1 MVFGRSNRPLPP
13 GEGNPNNTSMIS
25 QQESLASLS
34 ELNGLLESALRMSGE
49 DAISMLGGTN
59 NNNTAAPAPTTTTA
73 TYPPPP
79 TVTDDSESTSSS
91 WRLDTT
97 RKLTAILSSNLLE
110 GTDNNKY
117 ANELLLPTLQKQSR
131 YWIPLLLGWLRQDD
145 ERIDN
150 IDLPSSLDRHLPL
163 TSKRIRQLQK
173 KDGGSG
179 GEVTVEVLKALALW
193 SEWDLRTDKPSS
205 TTTTTSTD
213 DGDSATTSTYHVS
226 NPHKPMHPSCQKR
239 LMQQPD
245 AMQMLV
251 SLLSSPL
258 LTSAHEHLI
267 WIVGSLSSS
276 GINCPSTANNNNS
289 VSSRSNNNSA
299 ATAAAAA
306 AEVTKAMKSS
316 TSGANANSNSA
327 DVSVSMPAA
336 SAAAD
341 LDDDSNH
348 KEKSSSS
355 SVSARDA
362 ILAAGVMPPLL
373 KILESD
379 TQNLPLQ
386 RIGAWC
392 LSSMVEGRYSNSSN
406 DSSSSGSAPKR
417 KYPDAED
424 IDILSLLT
432 TLRRMLQVEDDEEI
446 LGFTCWALSHLCDGP
461 AYHIAA
467 VIYETDW
474 TSNTLP
480 PAAPQNGIIPRLIEL
495 LLHSSPKVAKPALR
509 TIGNCVCAECTAPDN
524 DSSGRGAMPVVDY
537 TEVVLEYDAVPR
549 LRELIDHEHREIQK
563 EACWTLSN
571 IAAGTPSQI
580 QAVIDS
586 GAIPPLVNLVNNEN
600 TDKEVRSEACWVVL
614 NATSCGNDEQID
626 ILINEGCVSV
636 LGVLLTEASMVMM
649 ALEGLERV
657 LQMEGNR
664 DSNEA
669 ESGEEGTGH
678 QTIVKCAELIQSVIK
693 SPHHS
698 SAVLKRAKRVWG
710 THIVACALCEKYY
723 SVRLLETHWCSECK
737 CHVCR
742 RCNCAVYHLSY
753 QEELWA
759 EDEDKQEAKKN
770 AKKSKKA
777 KKKEKEKAKKEKKRL
792 ETQQQAAAKPSN
804 PRSAPSSKSA
814 KTKDEDGK
822 SGSNSNESGKAM
834 SSSRGSIDDDTDYG
848 MDGGDAVQDEVE
860 VSSGQPPID
869 LVSYLQQTGSIIAL
883 AKLMDSLYE
892 NEDIDEV
899 ANEQP
904 NVDVKQRAL
913 ATQ

>member
-1 MVFGRSNRPLPP
+1 
-13 GEGNPNNTSMIS
+13 
-25 QQESLASLS
+25 
-34 ELNGLLESALRMSGE
+34 
-49 DAISMLGGTN
+49 MLT
-59 NNNTAAPAPTTTTA
+59 
-73 TYPPPP
+73 
-79 TVTDDSESTSSS
+79 
-91 WRLDTT
+91 
-97 RKLTAILSSNLLE
+97 
-110 GTDNNKY
+110 
-117 ANELLLPTLQKQSR
+117 PTLQKQSR

-173 KDGGSG
+173 KDVGSG

-193 SEWDLRTDKPSS
+193 SDWDLRTDKPTSSS
-205 TTTTTSTD
+205 TATAT
-213 DGDSATTSTYHVS
+213 DGDSTTTYHVS

-245 AMQMLV
+245 AMTMIV

-258 LTSAHEHLI
+258 LTSAQEHLI

-276 GINCPSTANNNNS
+276 GINCPSGSNNK
-289 VSSRSNNNSA
+289 SNNNSA
-299 ATAAAAA
+299 AAAAA

-316 TSGANANSNSA
+316 TSGANANSNSV

-362 ILAAGVMPPLL
+362 LLAAGAMPPLL
-373 KILESD
+373 KILEAD
-379 TQNLPLQ
+379 PQNLPLQ

-406 DSSSSGSAPKR
+406 DSSSGSAPKR

-424 IDILSLLT
+424 IDILALLT
-432 TLRRMLQVEDDEEI
+432 TLRRMLKEDDDEEI

-461 AYHIAA
+461 AYHISA

-474 TSNTLP
+474 TTAP
-480 PAAPQNGIIPRLIEL
+480 KAPAGYRPAAPENGIIPRLIEL

-509 TIGNCVCAECTAPDN
+509 TIGNCVCAECTTPDSEMS
-524 DSSGRGAMPVVDY
+524 DRGVPVVDY

-586 GAIPPLVNLVNNEN
+586 GAIPPLVKLVNNEN

-664 DSNEA
+664 DSNA
-669 ESGEEGTGH
+669 ADSGEEGTGH

-723 SVRLLETHWCSECK
+723 SARLLQTHWCSECK

-742 RCNCAVYHLSY
+742 HCNCAVYHLSY

-804 PRSAPSSKSA
+804 PRNAASSKT

-822 SGSNSNESGKAM
+822 SGSNESSGKNM
-834 SSSRGSIDDDTDYG
+834 SSSRGSIDDDIDYG
-848 MDGGDAVQDEVE
+848 MDGSDAVRDETE

-892 NEDIDEV
+892 NEDIDDA

>member
-1 MVFGRSNRPLPP
+1 M
-13 GEGNPNNTSMIS
+13 
-25 QQESLASLS
+25 
-34 ELNGLLESALRMSGE
+34 
-49 DAISMLGGTN
+49 
-59 NNNTAAPAPTTTTA
+59 
-73 TYPPPP
+73 
-79 TVTDDSESTSSS
+79 
-91 WRLDTT
+91 
-97 RKLTAILSSNLLE
+97 
-110 GTDNNKY
+110 
-117 ANELLLPTLQKQSR
+117 LLPTLRKQSR

-193 SEWDLRTDKPSS
+193 AEWDLRTNSS
-205 TTTTTSTD
+205 SFTTPAA
-213 DGDSATTSTYHVS
+213 DGDSTTPSTYHVS

-245 AMQMLV
+245 AMPMLI

-258 LTSAHEHLI
+258 LTAAHEHLI

-276 GINCPSTANNNNS
+276 GINCPYSGNNNS
-289 VSSRSNNNSA
+289 SSSSSRSNNS
-299 ATAAAAA
+299 AAAAA

-316 TSGANANSNSA
+316 MSGANANSNSV

-336 SAAAD
+336 SAPVD
-341 LDDDSNH
+341 LDDSNH
-348 KEKSSSS
+348 KDKSSSSS

-362 ILAAGVMPPLL
+362 LLAAGAMLPLL

-379 TQNLPLQ
+379 QQNLPLQ

-432 TLRRMLQVEDDEEI
+432 TLRRMLHQDDEEI

-474 TSNTLP
+474 SSNSLP
-480 PAAPQNGIIPRLIEL
+480 PIAPQSSIIPRLIEL

-509 TIGNCVCAECTAPDN
+509 TIGNCVCAECAAPDN
-524 DSSGRGAMPVVDY
+524 DQPGRGPLPMVDY

-549 LRELIDHEHREIQK
+549 LRELIDHGHREIQK

-636 LGVLLTEASMVMM
+636 LGVLLAEASMVMM

-664 DSNEA
+664 DASEIDN
-669 ESGEEGTGH
+669 GEEGSTR

-710 THIVACALCEKYY
+710 THIVECALCERFY
-723 SVRLLETHWCSECK
+723 SARLLETHWCSECK

-742 RCNCAVYHLSY
+742 HCNCSVYHLSY

-759 EDEDKQEAKKN
+759 EDEGKQEAKKN

-792 ETQQQAAAKPSN
+792 ETQQQAAVKPTNQSNTVPAKN
-804 PRSAPSSKSA
+804 A
-814 KTKDEDGK
+814 KTAKDEDGK
-822 SGSNSNESGKAM
+822 SGSNESSGKAM
-834 SSSRGSIDDDTDYG
+834 SSSRGSIDDDIEYG
-848 MDGGDAVQDEVE
+848 MESGVAVQDEVE
-860 VSSGQPPID
+860 VGSGQPPID

-892 NEDIDEV
+892 NEDIDDV

-904 NVDVKQRAL
+904 NVDMKQRAL

>member
-1 MVFGRSNRPLPP
+1 M
-13 GEGNPNNTSMIS
+13 
-25 QQESLASLS
+25 
-34 ELNGLLESALRMSGE
+34 
-49 DAISMLGGTN
+49 
-59 NNNTAAPAPTTTTA
+59 
-73 TYPPPP
+73 
-79 TVTDDSESTSSS
+79 
-91 WRLDTT
+91 
-97 RKLTAILSSNLLE
+97 E
-110 GTDNNKY
+110 GTDNNIY

-173 KDGGSG
+173 KDVGSG

-193 SEWDLRTDKPSS
+193 SDWDLRAEKPTS
-205 TTTTTSTD
+205 TTTTNTA
-213 DGDSATTSTYHVS
+213 DGDSTTTTYHVS

-245 AMQMLV
+245 AMPMLA

-258 LTSAHEHLI
+258 LTAAHEHLI

-276 GINCPSTANNNNS
+276 GINCPSSTNNS
-289 VSSRSNNNSA
+289 NSSSGKNSA
-299 ATAAAAA
+299 AAAAA

-316 TSGANANSNSA
+316 TSGANAKSNSA

-336 SAAAD
+336 AAAD
-341 LDDDSNH
+341 LDDDSSNH
-348 KEKSSSS
+348 KEKSSST

-362 ILAAGVMPPLL
+362 LLAAGAMPPLL

-379 TQNLPLQ
+379 PQNLPLQ

-432 TLRRMLQVEDDEEI
+432 TLRRMLDEEEDEEI

-461 AYHIAA
+461 AYHIYA

-474 TSNTLP
+474 MTAPLP
-480 PAAPQNGIIPRLIEL
+480 PAGTRPIAPQDGVIPRLIEL
-495 LLHSSPKVAKPALR
+495 LLHPSPKVAKPALR
-509 TIGNCVCAECTAPDN
+509 TIGNCVCAECTTPETMNLSD
-524 DSSGRGAMPVVDY
+524 RVMPVVDY
-537 TEVVLEYDAVPR
+537 TEVVLDYDAVPR

-636 LGVLLTEASMVMM
+636 LGVLLAEASMVMM

-664 DSNEA
+664 DSNDTETD
-669 ESGEEGTGH
+669 EEGSGH

-723 SVRLLETHWCSECK
+723 SARLLETHWCSECK

-742 RCNCAVYHLSY
+742 HCNCAVYHLSY

-792 ETQQQAAAKPSN
+792 ETQQQAAAKPGKPKN
-804 PRSAPSSKSA
+804 APSSKNA
-814 KTKDEDGK
+814 KTKDDDGK
-822 SGSNSNESGKAM
+822 SGSNSNESAGKAM

-860 VSSGQPPID
+860 ISSGQPPID

-892 NEDIDEV
+892 NEEDIDEV
-899 ANEQP
+899 ANDQS
-904 NVDVKQRAL
+904 NVDLKQRAL

>member
-1 MVFGRSNRPLPP
+1 
-13 GEGNPNNTSMIS
+13 
-25 QQESLASLS
+25 
-34 ELNGLLESALRMSGE
+34 
-49 DAISMLGGTN
+49 
-59 NNNTAAPAPTTTTA
+59 
-73 TYPPPP
+73 
-79 TVTDDSESTSSS
+79 
-91 WRLDTT
+91 
-97 RKLTAILSSNLLE
+97 
-110 GTDNNKY
+110 
-117 ANELLLPTLQKQSR
+117 
-131 YWIPLLLGWLRQDD
+131 
-145 ERIDN
+145 
-150 IDLPSSLDRHLPL
+150 
-163 TSKRIRQLQK
+163 
-173 KDGGSG
+173 
-179 GEVTVEVLKALALW
+179 
-193 SEWDLRTDKPSS
+193 
-205 TTTTTSTD
+205 
-213 DGDSATTSTYHVS
+213 
-226 NPHKPMHPSCQKR
+226 
-239 LMQQPD
+239 
-245 AMQMLV
+245 MLV

-258 LTSAHEHLI
+258 LTATHEHLI

-276 GINCPSTANNNNS
+276 GINCPSSTENNNS
-289 VSSRSNNNSA
+289 SSSSPSRSKNNSA
-299 ATAAAAA
+299 ATAAA
-306 AEVTKAMKSS
+306 AEVTKAMKSG
-316 TSGANANSNSA
+316 TSGSNANANSVDA
-327 DVSVSMPAA
+327 SVSMPAA

-355 SVSARDA
+355 ASARDA
-362 ILAAGVMPPLL
+362 ILAAGAMPPLL

-379 TQNLPLQ
+379 PHNLPLQ

-392 LSSMVEGRYSNSSN
+392 LSSMVEGRYTNSSN
-406 DSSSSGSAPKR
+406 DSSSSSGGSAPKR

-424 IDILSLLT
+424 VDILSLLT
-432 TLRRMLQVEDDEEI
+432 TLRRMLQITDDEEI

-467 VIYETDW
+467 VIYETGW
-474 TSNTLP
+474 TSDSLTP
-480 PAAPQNGIIPRLIEL
+480 TVPENGIIPRLVEL
-495 LLHSSPKVAKPALR
+495 LSHPSPKVAKPALR
-509 TIGNCVCAECTAPDN
+509 SIGNCVCAECSAPDN
-524 DSSGRGAMPVVDY
+524 DQQGRGSSMPVVDY
-537 TEVVLEYDAVPR
+537 TEVVLGYDAVPR

-626 ILINEGCVSV
+626 VLINAGCVSV

-664 DSNEA
+664 DSNDDD
-669 ESGEEGTGH
+669 SGEEGTGH
-678 QTIVKCAELIQSVIK
+678 QTIVKCAELIKTVID

-710 THIVACALCEKYY
+710 THVVECALCEKYY
-723 SVRLLETHWCSECK
+723 SAKLLETHWCSECK

-759 EDEDKQEAKKN
+759 EDEGKQEAKKN

-792 ETQQQAAAKPSN
+792 ETQQQAAPMPPTK
-804 PRSAPSSKSA
+804 A
-814 KTKDEDGK
+814 KTKDDDGK
-822 SGSNSNESGKAM
+822 SGSNSNESSGKAM
-834 SSSRGSIDDDTDYG
+834 SSSRGSIDDDTECYG
-848 MDGGDAVQDEVE
+848 MDGGDAVQDEIE

-892 NEDIDEV
+892 SDDDDEV

>member
-1 MVFGRSNRPLPP
+1 M
-13 GEGNPNNTSMIS
+13 
-25 QQESLASLS
+25 
-34 ELNGLLESALRMSGE
+34 
-49 DAISMLGGTN
+49 
-59 NNNTAAPAPTTTTA
+59 
-73 TYPPPP
+73 
-79 TVTDDSESTSSS
+79 
-91 WRLDTT
+91 
-97 RKLTAILSSNLLE
+97 
-110 GTDNNKY
+110 
-117 ANELLLPTLQKQSR
+117 
-131 YWIPLLLGWLRQDD
+131 GWLRQDD

-179 GEVTVEVLKALALW
+179 GEVTVEVLRALTLW
-193 SEWDLRTDKPSS
+193 TEWDLSADKPTS
-205 TTTTTSTD
+205 TTT
-213 DGDSATTSTYHVS
+213 DGDSATTYHVS

-245 AMQMLV
+245 AMSMLV
-251 SLLSSPL
+251 TLLSSPL
-258 LTSAHEHLI
+258 LKAAHEHLI

-276 GINCPSTANNNNS
+276 GINCPTTTASANNNNS
-289 VSSRSNNNSA
+289 SSSSNNSSA
-299 ATAAAAA
+299 ATAAA

-316 TSGANANSNSA
+316 TSGANATSNSV

-336 SAAAD
+336 SAGTDA
-341 LDDDSNH
+341 DDDSNH
-348 KEKSSSS
+348 KEKSSSSS

-373 KILESD
+373 KILEAD
-379 TQNLPLQ
+379 PDNLPLQ

-417 KYPDAED
+417 KYPVAED

-432 TLRRMLQVEDDEEI
+432 TLRRMLQIKDDEEI

-474 TSNTLP
+474 TSNSLP
-480 PAAPQNGIIPRLIEL
+480 PAAPENGIIPRLVEL
-495 LLHSSPKVAKPALR
+495 LLHPSPKVAKPALR
-509 TIGNCVCAECTAPDN
+509 TIGNCVCAECSAPDN
-524 DSSGRGAMPVVDY
+524 DQQGRGAMPVVDY

-664 DSNEA
+664 ESNNS

-678 QTIVKCAELIQSVIK
+678 QTIVKCAQLIKGVID
-693 SPHHS
+693 SPHNS

-723 SVRLLETHWCSECK
+723 SARLLETHWCSECK

-742 RCNCAVYHLSY
+742 HCNCAVYHLSY

-792 ETQQQAAAKPSN
+792 ETQQQVAVKPSN
-804 PRSAPSSKSA
+804 PNAAQPKSA
-814 KTKDEDGK
+814 KTKDEDVK
-822 SGSNSNESGKAM
+822 SGSNSNESSGKAM
-834 SSSRGSIDDDTDYG
+834 SSRGDSIDDDTECYG
-848 MDGGDAVQDEVE
+848 MGGGDAVQDEIE
-860 VSSGQPPID
+860 ISSGQPPID

-892 NEDIDEV
+892 NEDVDEV

>member
-1 MVFGRSNRPLPP
+1 M
-13 GEGNPNNTSMIS
+13 
-25 QQESLASLS
+25 ASLS
-34 ELNGLLESALRMSGE
+34 ELNSLLESALRMSGGGE
-49 DAISMLGGTN
+49 DASSLLGGATANSTSTYATTAN
-59 NNNTAAPAPTTTTA
+59 NNSSEPTTTT
-73 TYPPPP
+73 
-79 TVTDDSESTSSS
+79 SCS
-91 WRLDTT
+91 WRLDTM
-97 RKLTAILSSNLLE
+97 RKLTAILSSNLSE
-110 GTDNNKY
+110 GNNDSG
-117 ANELLLPTLQKQSR
+117 ANENLLPALQKQSR

-179 GEVTVEVLKALALW
+179 GEVTIEVMKALRLW
-193 SEWDLRTDKPSS
+193 NEWELTTDKPPPS
-205 TTTTTSTD
+205 TTKDGGVNSTQTTT
-213 DGDSATTSTYHVS
+213 TYHVS

-245 AMQMLV
+245 AISNLV
-251 SLLSSPL
+251 TLLSTSR
-258 LTSAHEHLI
+258 LTAAHEHLI

-276 GINCPSTANNNNS
+276 GINCPSGKN
-289 VSSRSNNNSA
+289 SNNASSSSATPSDSA
-299 ATAAAAA
+299 AAAAAA

-316 TSGANANSNSA
+316 TSGANATSNSV
-327 DVSVSMPAA
+327 DVSVSMP
-336 SAAAD
+336 SAAAATD
-341 LDDDSNH
+341 LDESNRSNG
-348 KEKSSSS
+348 KSSPSS
-355 SVSARDA
+355 KDAVSARDA
-362 ILAAGVMPPLL
+362 LLAAGIMPPLL
-373 KILESD
+373 KCLESD
-379 TQNLPLQ
+379 PENLPLQ

-392 LSSMVEGRYSNSSN
+392 LSSMVEGRYSNASN
-406 DSSSSGSAPKR
+406 DNNNNSKDSTPKR

-432 TLRRMLQVEDDEEI
+432 TLRRMLQMKDDEEI

-474 TSNTLP
+474 TSSSLP
-480 PAAPQNGIIPRLIEL
+480 PTAPENGIIPRLVEL
-495 LLHSSPKVAKPALR
+495 LTHPSPKVAKPALR
-509 TIGNCVCAECTAPDN
+509 TIGNCVCADCTSPGDSDN
-524 DSSGRGAMPVVDY
+524 QGQGAMPVVDY

-549 LRELIDHEHREIQK
+549 LRQLVDHEHREIQK

-626 ILINEGCVSV
+626 VLINEGCVSV
-636 LGVLLTEASMVMM
+636 LGVLLNEANMVMM

-664 DSNEA
+664 DTDDDNNI
-669 ESGEEGTGH
+669 EEGTGH
-678 QTIVKCAELIQSVIK
+678 ETVVKCAELVKSVMDG
-693 SPHHS
+693 HQHS
-698 SAVLKRAKRVWG
+698 SAVLKRAKRVWE
-710 THIVACALCEKYY
+710 THIVACALCETYY
-723 SVRLLETHWCSECK
+723 SARLLQTEWCSECK
-737 CHVCR
+737 CHVCHN
-742 RCNCAVYHLSY
+742 CNCNVYHLSY

-792 ETQQQAAAKPSN
+792 ETQQQAASKPGNKKTAMS
-804 PRSAPSSKSA
+804 PKSI
-814 KTKDEDGK
+814 KTKDHDGQ
-822 SGSNSNESGKAM
+822 SGSNSNGSAGKAT
-834 SSSRGSIDDDTDYG
+834 SSSRCSIDDDTECYG
-848 MDGGDAVQDEVE
+848 MDGDAVQDEIE
-860 VSSGQPPID
+860 VGTGQPPID

-883 AKLMDSLYE
+883 AKLLDSLYE
-892 NEDIDEV
+892 NEEEDDEV

-904 NVDVKQRAL
+904 DVALKHRAL